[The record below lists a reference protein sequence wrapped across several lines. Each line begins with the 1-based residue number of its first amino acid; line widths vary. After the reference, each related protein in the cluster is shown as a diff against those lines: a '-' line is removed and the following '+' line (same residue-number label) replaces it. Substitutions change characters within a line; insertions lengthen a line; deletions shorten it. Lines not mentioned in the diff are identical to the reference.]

1 MKKNYYKRRQNQLR
15 NAYKM
20 IDDAATEIKKGNTE
34 FFKDYLN
41 VQSLF
46 SMYTS
51 RNALLIAKQNPNV
64 KMLKDY
70 KKWQEEKI
78 VFKARYPKK
87 ITILEPGKSYYDR
100 ENVKVT
106 PYQVKE
112 VIDISQTTAQ
122 LKEQPF
128 DKRIILQS
136 LIKNSPATV
145 KVTDKFKDNNLCID
159 SIIKSVVKEIAKINY
174 FNENQLISEERA
186 EMICY
191 MFCHKYNIENSLE
204 NSDKLISI
212 FKGDEIVNIKND
224 LSTIKDI
231 YDQITIQMD
240 QYLEMDRRE
249 RKDNERNER

>member
-1 MKKNYYKRRQNQLR
+1 M
-15 NAYKM
+15 
-20 IDDAATEIKKGNTE
+20 
-34 FFKDYLN
+34 
-41 VQSLF
+41 
-46 SMYTS
+46 
-51 RNALLIAKQNPNV
+51 
-64 KMLKDY
+64 
-70 KKWQEEKI
+70 
-78 VFKARYPKK
+78 
-87 ITILEPGKSYYDR
+87 
-100 ENVKVT
+100 
-106 PYQVKE
+106 
-112 VIDISQTTAQ
+112 
-122 LKEQPF
+122 
-128 DKRIILQS
+128 
-136 LIKNSPATV
+136 
-145 KVTDKFKDNNLCID
+145 
-159 SIIKSVVKEIAKINY
+159 VKEIAKINY